1 MTPVIV
7 LLFVIFASLTKSSVQ
22 LSTIYFINKIL
33 IPVHKNITIF
43 FRNVCP
49 QSVGEQFFFE
59 KITNKYM
66 YISQSFI
73 KHISHQGHSSYRA
86 RFQMH

>member
-22 LSTIYFINKIL
+22 LSTIYFINKIV

-43 FRNVCP
+43 FFRNVCP
-49 QSVGEQFFFE
+49 QSVHVGEQ